1 MKERR
6 RIRRFAASIVL
17 TLLLFAASKTEAY
30 AVNELVPM
38 GNVVG
43 IELETGGVLVAG
55 FSEVETE
62 DGTRSPAAEAG
73 VLSGDMITQIGDR
86 STRNAAELLSAISSL
101 DGDPVPVK
109 VRREDREILLN
120 VTPARNREGRL
131 QLGLWMRD
139 SVSGIGT
146 LTYYDP
152 ESGMFGALG
161 HGIND
166 LDSGKLLPVEGGS
179 ITEANV
185 VDVVKG
191 TPGSPGELC
200 GKPDPDAVLGD
211 LGRNTGCGVFGSG
224 DFAEIG
230 TPVPIAAEQEV
241 RLGPATILATVN
253 GESVEEFQVEISRIY
268 RQPQDHRFLMLTV
281 TDPRLLE
288 QTGGI
293 VQGMSG
299 SPILQDGKLIGAIT
313 HVLLSDATRGY
324 GISIQEMLDAA
335 A

>member
-6 RIRRFAASIVL
+6 TVRRLAATILL
-17 TLLLFAASKTEAY
+17 TLLVFAAAMTEAY

-38 GNVVG
+38 GHVVG
-43 IELETGGVLVAG
+43 IELETGGVMVAG

-73 VLSGDMITQIGDR
+73 ILAGDVITQIGKR

-101 DGDPVPVK
+101 DGNPVSVT
-109 VRREDREILLN
+109 VRREDREILLKI
-120 VTPARNREGRL
+120 TPARNREGRL

-146 LTYYDP
+146 VTYYDP
-152 ESGMFGALG
+152 ESGTFGALG

-166 LDSGKLLPVEGGS
+166 MDSGKLLPVEGGS
-179 ITEANV
+179 ITGANV

-191 TPGSPGELC
+191 APGAPGELC
-200 GKPDPDAVLGD
+200 GKPDPDTVLGN
-211 LGRNTGCGVFGSG
+211 LGRNTGCGVFGNAHFSW
-224 DFAEIG
+224 IG
-230 TPVPIAAEQEV
+230 KPVPIAEEQEV

-253 GESVEEFQVEISRIY
+253 GDRVEEFQVEISRIY

-281 TDPRLLE
+281 TDPRLLQ

-299 SPILQDGKLIGAIT
+299 SPILQDGKLVGAIT

-324 GISIQEMLDAA
+324 GISIREMLDAA